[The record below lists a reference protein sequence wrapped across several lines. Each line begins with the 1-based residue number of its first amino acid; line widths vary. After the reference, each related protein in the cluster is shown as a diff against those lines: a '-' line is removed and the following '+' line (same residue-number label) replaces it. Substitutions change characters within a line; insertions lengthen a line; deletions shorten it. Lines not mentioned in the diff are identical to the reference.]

1 MARSPPA
8 GFADRLRRATTDPLQ
23 LDSWSLPSRVFEVR
37 SATTVYRVTF
47 TSSRAQCS
55 CQDFAHRHAACKHVL
70 FVLTRVLGVAA
81 DDPILWQHPLLP
93 LDLQAIFDRAPPR
106 LFPGADSAA
115 APVCPTR
122 LSAAMD
128 GAWEARAN
136 HGQFSLSKTLG
147 ERAEGSFVVS
157 IDHRGASGR
166 VSKCF
171 TWFDSAEAFFAQ
183 TARMPAADRHFHE
196 VIEPGVWTK
205 LYFDVEHYVAT
216 AEDPSR
222 INECLF
228 VLKQALLRTFP
239 QIADKIYALDDVILL
254 SASRAVGPPPGAFKH
269 SYHVIFPR
277 IRFMG
282 TARMKEFAKS
292 VHRDLRLQARDRK
305 GGVRSMLDVRVY
317 NITQSFRLI
326 ESCKIEDPGFTAVPL
341 AYADKR
347 SPVSLRDLL
356 RTVLTYDGDGEDCV
370 RVDTDKPHTAPAV
383 ARDTAWPNGVTR
395 YFDRDETS
403 AFAWMEFNFGADG
416 SERLRVAREY
426 FARDGYVHF
435 LSVQWRS
442 QSKRYLYAFRGDM
455 EAKARELHAVL
466 CGARGSEVKEFGLGA
481 KVNNHGPGSWVVA
494 GWMVSDGRLG
504 YLTDEES
511 DGLVPGVE
519 DTGVPRVVWHTNIDE
534 LEAVVAH
541 NQAARVLVD
550 EEDSG
555 DIVLG
560 ARSHTNIEE
569 LESVVVD
576 DQVVAG
582 GEVTSPA
589 RVVDDE
595 EDPDDFVLWTRWH
608 TNRPGAAA
616 AAGASLGTAMSTPKT
631 KLPVPRDEGR
641 SPCAGMDQDD
651 PGDSVLL
658 TMSHANRQG
667 DDAGA
672 SLGAAKS
679 TPQKLPVPRDEGRW
693 PSPSAEPKRRRLAFD
708 TPSPLVEEPAPRQ
721 HVPLAEWMKRQGC
734 FPLDA
739 NGVPVDLGE

>member
-37 SATTVYRVTF
+37 GATTVYRVTF
-47 TSSRAQCS
+47 SSSRAQCS
-55 CQDFAHRHAACKHVL
+55 CPDFAHRHAACKHVL

-81 DDPILWQHPLLP
+81 DDPILWQHSLLP
-93 LDLQAIFDRAPPR
+93 LDLQAVFDRAPPH
-106 LFPGADSAA
+106 LSLAADPAPP
-115 APVCPTR
+115 PVCPTR

-128 GAWEARAN
+128 GAWQARTN

-147 ERAEGSFVVS
+147 ERAPGSFVVS
-157 IDHRGASGR
+157 IDHQGASGR

-171 TWFDSAEAFFAQ
+171 TWFDSAETFFAQ
-183 TARMPAADRHFHE
+183 TARMPAADKHFHE
-196 VIEPGVWTK
+196 VVEPGVWTK

-216 AEDPSR
+216 AGDPSR

-228 VLKQALLRTFP
+228 VLKQALLHAFP
-239 QIADKIYALDDVILL
+239 QIADKIHALDDVILL

-292 VHRDLRLQARDRK
+292 VHRDPRLQARDRK

-317 NITQSFRLI
+317 NLTQSFRLI
-326 ESCKIEDPGFTAVPL
+326 ESCKIEDPVPL
-341 AYADKR
+341 AYADQR

-370 RVDTDKPHTAPAV
+370 RVDQDKPYTAPAV

-395 YFDRDETS
+395 YLDRDESS

-416 SERLRVAREY
+416 SERLRVAREH

-435 LSVQWRS
+435 LSVRWRS
-442 QSKRYLYAFRGDM
+442 WSQRYLYAFRGDM

-466 CGARGSEVKEFGLGA
+466 CGARGREVKDFGLGA

-504 YLTDEES
+504 YFTDEEI
-511 DGLVPGVE
+511 DGFVPGVE
-519 DTGVPRVVWHTNIDE
+519 DTGVPRVV
-534 LEAVVAH
+534 
-541 NQAARVLVD
+541 AA
-550 EEDSG
+550 EEDFG
-555 DIVLG
+555 DIVL
-560 ARSHTNIEE
+560 RTRWHTNMEE
-569 LESVVVD
+569 LESAAVD

-582 GEVTSPA
+582 GEVTGPA

-616 AAGASLGTAMSTPKT
+616 GAGASLGATMSTPKTKIPVPGEEGKAACAGVGQDDTGGSVVLTRSHAAGVGASLGTAMSTPKT

-641 SPCAGMDQDD
+641 SP
-651 PGDSVLL
+651 
-658 TMSHANRQG
+658 
-667 DDAGA
+667 
-672 SLGAAKS
+672 
-679 TPQKLPVPRDEGRW
+679 
-693 PSPSAEPKRRRLAFD
+693 SPSAEPKRRRLAFD
-708 TPSPLVEEPAPRQ
+708 TPSPLVGKPAPRRQ
-721 HVPLAEWMKRQGC
+721 HVTMFEYLKMNGDV
-734 FPLDA
+734 FPVDA